1 MAIFGNLRDMPLLDL
16 LSMLGRR
23 SGLLEV
29 WNLPGEQDS
38 YLLALERGRLL
49 WVKANG
55 RRLDALQ
62 ARSCLFAL
70 ASAAEG
76 AFEFVPTQPPEENPH
91 LDWPLERLLLSVT
104 STQDEISQQRSL
116 LPDPATRFQS
126 AALEVWLE
134 EPLYSFWQRARP
146 LLDQGASAR
155 ELAHHLNISLDE
167 VRYYL
172 HRLRLAG
179 RVAPVRAYQALRKD
193 EARQGLFQRLLAA
206 LRGRGKGR

>member
-1 MAIFGNLRDMPLLDL
+1 MAIFGNLKDMPLVDL
-16 LSMLGRR
+16 LSLLGRR

-29 WNLPGEQDS
+29 WALPGEQDS
-38 YLLALERGRLL
+38 YLLALEQGRLL

-76 AFEFVPTQPPEENPH
+76 AFEFVPAQPPEESPH
-91 LDWPLERLLLSVT
+91 LDWPVERLLLSVT

-126 AALEVWLE
+126 AALEVWLD
-134 EPLYSFWQRARP
+134 EPLYNFWQRARP

-155 ELAHHLNISLDE
+155 ELAWQLEIGLDE
-167 VRYYL
+167 ARYYL
-172 HRLRLAG
+172 HRLRLLG
-179 RVAPVRAYQALRKD
+179 KVAPVRAYQAVRKD
-193 EARQGLFQRLLAA
+193 TERQGLFRRLLTA
-206 LRGRGKGR
+206 LRGRGRGR